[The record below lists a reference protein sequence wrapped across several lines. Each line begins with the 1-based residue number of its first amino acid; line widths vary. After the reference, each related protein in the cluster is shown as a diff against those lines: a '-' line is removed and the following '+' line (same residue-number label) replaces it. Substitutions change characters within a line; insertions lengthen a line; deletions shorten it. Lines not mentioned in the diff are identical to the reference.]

1 MNAAME
7 MLRSKAAELWY
18 QIAGEEDIK
27 LEIDSITP
35 EKTIVANMKVEKN
48 SKVAKTFSES
58 FTEAHNKYVGLGLD
72 QLNLLTK
79 EQSRSRVWIYNISPV
94 EFTVNGSLFKNLK
107 IPACVDSEYSVVTS
121 LPVVMALPITDL
133 EADVINYRLMD
144 GRRIAMDLINPS
156 NLGLDQDWEFNG
168 NSVDDTENVWAIGN
182 NLSER
187 GVFFSTHNPPL
198 KKDLKAAHKRLK
210 AYYQDLVEKA
220 YIVRLMPASLALGV
234 RYAEFSYAEKYLKT
248 QETQ

>member
-48 SKVAKTFSES
+48 SKVAKTLSEG
-58 FTEAHNKYVGLGLD
+58 FTEAHNKYVALGLD

-156 NLGLDQDWEFNG
+156 NLGLDQDWEFK
-168 NSVDDTENVWAIGN
+168 EKNVWAIGN

-220 YIVRLMPASLALGV
+220 NIVRLMPAALALGV
-234 RYAEFSYAEKYLKT
+234 RYEELSNAEKYLKT

>member
-35 EKTIVANMKVEKN
+35 EETIVANMKVEKN
-48 SKVAKTFSES
+48 SKVAKTLSEG
-58 FTEAHNKYVGLGLD
+58 FTEAHNKYVDLGLD

-133 EADVINYRLMD
+133 EAGVINYRLMD

-156 NLGLDQDWEFNG
+156 NLGLDQDWEFKG
-168 NSVDDTENVWAIGN
+168 NNVWAIGN

-220 YIVRLMPASLALGV
+220 NIVRLMPAALALGV
-234 RYAEFSYAEKYLKT
+234 RYAELSNAEKYLKT

>member
-1 MNAAME
+1 MNKAME

-35 EKTIVANMKVEKN
+35 EETIVANMKVEKN
-48 SKVAKTFSES
+48 SKFANTLSEG
-58 FTEAHNKYVGLGLD
+58 FTEAHNKYVDLGLE

-133 EADVINYRLMD
+133 EAEVINYRLMD

-156 NLGLDQDWEFNG
+156 NLGLDQDWEFKG
-168 NSVDDTENVWAIGN
+168 KNVWAIGN

-210 AYYQDLVEKA
+210 AYYQDVVEKA
-220 YIVRLMPASLALGV
+220 NIVRLMPGV
-234 RYAEFSYAEKYLKT
+234 RYAELSNAEKYLKT

>member
-7 MLRSKAAELWY
+7 ILRSKAAELWY

-35 EKTIVANMKVEKN
+35 EETIVANMKVEKN
-48 SKVAKTFSES
+48 SKFAKTLSEG
-58 FTEAHNKYVGLGLD
+58 FTEAHNKYVDLGLD

-133 EADVINYRLMD
+133 EAGVINYRPMD

-156 NLGLDQDWEFNG
+156 NLGLDQDLEFKG
-168 NSVDDTENVWAIGN
+168 SNVWAIGN

-220 YIVRLMPASLALGV
+220 NIVRLMPAALALGV
-234 RYAEFSYAEKYLKT
+234 RYAELSNAEKYLKT

>member
-35 EKTIVANMKVEKN
+35 EETIVATMKVEKN
-48 SKVAKTFSES
+48 SKVAKTLSEG
-58 FTEAHNKYVGLGLD
+58 FTEAHNKYVDLGLD

-94 EFTVNGSLFKNLK
+94 EFTVNGSLFKNLN

-133 EADVINYRLMD
+133 EAGVINYIPMD

-156 NLGLDQDWEFNG
+156 NLGLDQDWKFNG
-168 NSVDDTENVWAIGN
+168 NNAWAIGN

-220 YIVRLMPASLALGV
+220 NIVRLMPAALALGV
-234 RYAEFSYAEKYLKT
+234 RYAELSNAEKYLKT